1 MAKCSQHLGFTW
13 TIGPNRQYCKV
24 DIEVSEIDTDIPLDE
39 QLKKVD
45 GTLDGVWKYILK
57 RMDAEVEEVT
67 KKLEST

>member
-45 GTLDGVWKYILK
+45 GALDGVWKYILK
-57 RMDAEVEEVT
+57 RMDTEVEEVT
-67 KKLEST
+67 KKFEST